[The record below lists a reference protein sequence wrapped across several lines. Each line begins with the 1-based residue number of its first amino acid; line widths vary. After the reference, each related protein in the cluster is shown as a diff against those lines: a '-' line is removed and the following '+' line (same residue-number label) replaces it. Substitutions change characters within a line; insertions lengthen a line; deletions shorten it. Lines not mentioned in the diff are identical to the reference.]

1 MICAH
6 DTTHGVAG
14 GNVDTVRYVRVY
26 ADATGVSRFED
37 GDFTLAAMN
46 FAPPAPPVAVS
57 APLPASAVM
66 VLKVRAGWTDPAHPA
81 PARQFM
87 FILSGQIEV
96 EDRGEVRRF
105 SAGDIVLAE
114 DTQGPGH
121 ATTSL
126 EDTVIAN
133 VRV

>member
-1 MICAH
+1 M
-6 DTTHGVAG
+6 
-14 GNVDTVRYVRVY
+14 
-26 ADATGVSRFED
+26 VSRVQTLTQFD
-37 GDFTLAAMN
+37 SSGSMRRQLASPVLRTVISLAAMN

-57 APLPASAVM
+57 APVPASAVM

-96 EDRGEVRRF
+96 EARGDVRRF

-114 DTQGPGH
+114 DREGRGH